1 MVVAFEVGV
10 VAVAGAAGVATGLLT
25 GTAETAGVAAG
36 AAVVDFG
43 GVGAGA
49 AATGAVA
56 AVAGAADV
64 VDFFERLFMGV
75 ALSAPAAA
83 DAGAVVD

>member
-10 VAVAGAAGVATGLLT
+10 VAVAGAAGVAEGLLT

-36 AAVVDFG
+36 VAVVDFG
-43 GVGAGA
+43 GVVAGSA
-49 AATGAVA
+49 AAGAVA

-64 VDFFERLFMGV
+64 VDFFERLFLGV
-75 ALSAPAAA
+75 ALSALATA
-83 DAGAVVD
+83 DAWALVD